1 MSLIKENKNKQII
14 ITLLSNGS
22 YNLYPNNSLSLFTN
36 KLHKPINLDSSLY
49 HYVALQEIGVSLN
62 TENIPVPTN
71 KPSIFLLNG
80 ILIFIL
86 QITILFLLPTK
97 YQLCR
102 RIYIII

>member
-1 MSLIKENKNKQII
+1 MSLIKENKNNQII

-22 YNLYPNNSLSLFTN
+22 YSLYPNNSLSLFTN

-71 KPSIFLLNG
+71 KPSIFFIEWDLN
-80 ILIFIL
+80 IYF
-86 QITILFLLPTK
+86 TNNNTFLLPTK